1 MALDNSTIPQQVL
14 NALAMGLMSEQ
25 GAAVDA
31 LPGRQR
37 FEVTDLGGT
46 VPVLPSAS
54 TLANKVSATGVA
66 EGADPDEFD
75 VALDDVSYI
84 LKRYP
89 GYSTI
94 TQGNRVSAEGK
105 GLQVLRTIMQRA
117 QMQSNAQVDA
127 LLNAML
133 SSTTYNEAQAAANGA
148 WDVST
153 STPLAD
159 MLAGKRKVGGRPNL
173 GVIGDDILK
182 DLQVHPDFI
191 ARTSSFDAGAVSEA
205 EIARIIRDVLGLDMM
220 MVGNRL
226 YNSAVEGATTV
237 TLAYQFDGLF
247 WIGHAQDIVVVEQ
260 MESPRSEM
268 GRSVRREADEIIFTR
283 RVDIL
288 RPHKEMGVVFTGIET

>member
-1 MALDNSTIPQQVL
+1 MATDNSNIPQQVL
-14 NALAMGLMSEQ
+14 NAVAMGLMSEQ
-25 GAAVDA
+25 GAAIDA
-31 LPGRQR
+31 LPRRQR
-37 FEVTDLGGT
+37 FVVTDLGGE
-46 VPVLPSAS
+46 VPVMPSAA
-54 TLANKVSATGVA
+54 TLANKVSANGVA

-75 VALDDVSYI
+75 FQMSSVSYA

-94 TQGNRVSAEGK
+94 TQGNRVSVDGK
-105 GLQVLRTIMQRA
+105 GLDALRQIMMRA
-117 QMQSNAQVDA
+117 QMQSNASVDA
-127 LLNAML
+127 LLSSRLA
-133 SSTTYNEAQAAANGA
+133 STTLNESQAAANGA

-159 MLAGKRKVGGRPNL
+159 MLAGKRKVGGRPDL

-191 ARTSSFDAGAVSEA
+191 SRTASFDAGAVSEA
-205 EIARIIRDVLGLDMM
+205 EIARIIRDVLGLDMVM
-220 MVGNRL
+220 IGNRL
-226 YNSAVEGATTV
+226 YNSAVEGASTV

-247 WIGHAQDIVVVEQ
+247 WLGHGSDIVLVEQ
-260 MESPRSEM
+260 VESPRSEM

>member
-1 MALDNSTIPQQVL
+1 MANDNSTIPQQVL
-14 NALAMGLMSEQ
+14 NTVAMGLMSEQ
-25 GAAVDA
+25 GAAVDS
-31 LPGRQR
+31 LPGVQK
-37 FEVTDLGGT
+37 FTVTDLGGQ
-46 VPVLPSAS
+46 VPVMPSAS
-54 TLANKVSATGVA
+54 TLASKVSAVGVA

-75 VALDDVSYI
+75 IQLTDFDYV

-94 TQGNRVSAEGK
+94 TQGNRVAMDGK
-105 GLQVLRTIMQRA
+105 GLATLQQIMRRA
-117 QMQSNAQVDA
+117 QMQSNASVDA
-127 LLNAML
+127 LLNSRL
-133 SSTTYNEAQAAANGA
+133 SDSNLNLSQAAGAGA

-191 ARTSSFDAGAVSEA
+191 NRTANFDAGAVSEQ
-205 EIARIIRDVLGLDMM
+205 EIANIVRDVLGLDMV

-226 YNSAVEGATTV
+226 YNSGVDGAATI
-237 TLAYQFDGLF
+237 TLAFQFDGLF
-247 WIGHAQDIVVVEQ
+247 WIGYASDLVLVEQ
-260 MESPRSEM
+260 TESPRSEM

-288 RPHKEMGVVFTGIET
+288 RPHKEMGCYFTGIET